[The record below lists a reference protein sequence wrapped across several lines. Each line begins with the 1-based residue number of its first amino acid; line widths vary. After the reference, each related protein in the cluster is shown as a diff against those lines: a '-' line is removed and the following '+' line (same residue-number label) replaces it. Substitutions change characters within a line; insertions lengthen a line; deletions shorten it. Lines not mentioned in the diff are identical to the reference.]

1 MKITKNAQ
9 IVSATLGGFD
19 EGYTMLTYYIRL
31 LFDDG
36 KGVVYGD
43 RNLGGKDQPSLAAY
57 DILKLL
63 EITDSKNWC
72 DLKGKYVRVEYVS
85 KNGYDIQSIRLGHIV
100 KDIWHDYRDFY

>member
-9 IVSATLGGFD
+9 IVSTTLGGFD

-31 LFDDG
+31 SFDDG
-36 KGVVYGD
+36 TSVVYGG
-43 RNLGGKDQPSLAAY
+43 RNLGGKGQPSLVAY

-72 DLKGKYVRVEYVS
+72 ELKGKYVRVEYES
-85 KNGYDIQSIRLGHIV
+85 ENGYDVQNIRLGHIV
-100 KDIWHDYRDFY
+100 KNIWHDYREFY

>member
-9 IVSATLGGFD
+9 IVSATLGGFN
-19 EGYTMLTYYIRL
+19 EGYTMLTYYISL

-36 KGVVYGD
+36 TGVVYGD
-43 RNLGGKDQPSLAAY
+43 RNLGGRGQSTLAAY

-72 DLKGKYVRVEYVS
+72 ELKGKYVRVEYES
-85 KNGYDIQSIRLGHIV
+85 ENGYDIQDIRLGHIV
-100 KDIWHDYRDFY
+100 KNIWHDYREFY

>member
-9 IVSATLGGFD
+9 IVAATLGGFN

-36 KGVVYGD
+36 TGVVYGD
-43 RNLGGKDQPSLAAY
+43 RNLGGKGQPSLAAY

-63 EITDSKNWC
+63 EITDSKDWC
-72 DLKGKYVRVEYVS
+72 ELKGKYVRVEYES
-85 KNGYDIQSIRLGHIV
+85 ENGYDVQNIRLGHIV
-100 KDIWHDYRDFY
+100 KNIWHDYREFY